1 MCVRTNERTQEEKR
15 LAVVDS
21 LARIATE
28 IGSQLLQMG
37 IVVLRIVVTFAV
49 AWLVAR
55 VARRQLEP
63 RLARRRYGRDGALL
77 VGRLI
82 SIAAYVVAL
91 ISVMNQLHADWRG
104 ILTLLSAFTV
114 AIGLSLQDVLK
125 NFFSGILM
133 LLERPFSVGDRVKV
147 RDYEGEIQGI
157 DVRTTL
163 LRNRDGALVYVPNS
177 IMFGEILSN
186 RSHFRTRRLDLT
198 ITDPERPVTEVESI
212 VQTTL
217 SSNPEVRKPIPMP
230 VIASVTSESVVLKYS
245 FLVQATPTIDHELT
259 LTLSEAL
266 AGASIEVTA

>member
-1 MCVRTNERTQEEKR
+1 M
-15 LAVVDS
+15 DS
-21 LARIATE
+21 LASIAGE
-28 IGSQLLQMG
+28 IGSQFLQMG
-37 IVVLRIVVTFAV
+37 IVLLRIIVTFTV
-49 AWLVAR
+49 AWFIAR
-55 VARRQLEP
+55 VTRRQLEP

-77 VGRLI
+77 VGRLV
-82 SIAAYVVAL
+82 SIAAYVIAL

-198 ITDPERPVTEVESI
+198 ITDPERPVTEIESI

-217 SSNPEVRKPIPMP
+217 SGNAEVRKPIPMP
-230 VIASVTSESVVLKYS
+230 VIASVSTNGVVLKYS
-245 FLVQATPTIDHELT
+245 FLVQATPSIDHELMLALSRA
-259 LTLSEAL
+259 LT
-266 AGASIEVTA
+266 GASIEVTA

>member
-1 MCVRTNERTQEEKR
+1 MDSIGR
-15 LAVVDS
+15 LAS
-21 LARIATE
+21 E
-28 IGSQLLQMG
+28 IGDQLLQTG
-37 IVVLRIVVTFAV
+37 IVLLRILITFTV
-49 AWLVAR
+49 AWAIAR

-77 VGRLI
+77 IGRLV
-82 SIAAYVVAL
+82 SIAAYVFAL
-91 ISVMNQLHADWRG
+91 ISVMNQLHVNWTG

-163 LRNRDGALVYVPNS
+163 IRNRDGALVYVPNS

-198 ITDPERPVTEVESI
+198 ITDPRRDVDEIERIVES
-212 VQTTL
+212 TL
-217 SSNPEVRKPIPMP
+217 SGNPEARKPIPSP
-230 VIASVTSESVVLKYS
+230 TIASVSPDEVVLKYS
-245 FLVQATPTIDHELT
+245 FLVQATPTVDHQLI
-259 LTLSEAL
+259 LALSRAL
-266 AGASIEVTA
+266 DGASVEVTA

>member
-1 MCVRTNERTQEEKR
+1 M
-15 LAVVDS
+15 DS
-21 LARIATE
+21 LGRIAVE
-28 IGSQLLQMG
+28 IGDELQQTGTALLR
-37 IVVLRIVVTFAV
+37 VVVTFSV

-55 VARRQLEP
+55 LARRHVEP
-63 RLARRRYGRDGALL
+63 RLAVRRYGRDGALL
-77 VGRLI
+77 VGRLV
-82 SIAAYVVAL
+82 SIAAYVIAL
-91 ISVMNQLHADWRG
+91 VSVMNQLHVDWTG

-163 LRNRDGALVYVPNS
+163 IRNRDGALVYVPNS

-198 ITDPERPVTEVESI
+198 ITDAEREVVEVEAT

-217 SSNPEVRKPIPMP
+217 AGNAEVRKPVPTPAISS
-230 VIASVTSESVVLKYS
+230 ISADGVVLRYS
-245 FLVQATPTIDHELT
+245 FLVQATPTIDHDLM
-259 LTLSEAL
+259 LALSQAL
-266 AGASIEVTA
+266 PGASVEVTP